1 MSDFDEWFTR
11 YVREL
16 RELGMHAYALES
28 DLRNVFEAG
37 KRAAHLRAH
46 AYALESDL
54 RNAFEAGK
62 HAAVSA
68 RHA

>member
-11 YVREL
+11 YVREH
-16 RELGMHAYALES
+16 GMHAYALES
-28 DLRNVFEAG
+28 
-37 KRAAHLRAH
+37 
-46 AYALESDL
+46 YL

>member
-28 DLRNVFEAG
+28 DLRN
-37 KRAAHLRAH
+37 
-46 AYALESDL
+46 
-54 RNAFEAGK
+54 AFEAGK